1 MHCTATTLIWLP
13 SQAGAQSGGL
23 SKPSHP
29 PTEADT
35 WLHSCAHSARVC
47 GSDWLHPPAL
57 QHQQQQQCRAPQK
70 CTSGT
75 SLKTG
80 RRLNVHPSSSLPSSL
95 PLTHK
100 CKNQLVGFD
109 RVIRRVR
116 LVGGTSGLVASS
128 ETRRRLPTP
137 PSPLSCT
144 LPPPTSLDVFHP
156 PLHLVRVVPLQP
168 QEKARKPTQ

>member
-1 MHCTATTLIWLP
+1 MVRSNWQYACSLHQVTRISNRQDRPVAANQRDALHCQATTLIWLP

-80 RRLNVHPSSSLPSSL
+80 RRLNVHPSSSLPSSH
-95 PLTHK
+95 PQMQKST
-100 CKNQLVGFD
+100 G
-109 RVIRRVR
+109 R
-116 LVGGTSGLVASS
+116 L
-128 ETRRRLPTP
+128 
-137 PSPLSCT
+137 
-144 LPPPTSLDVFHP
+144 
-156 PLHLVRVVPLQP
+156 
-168 QEKARKPTQ
+168 